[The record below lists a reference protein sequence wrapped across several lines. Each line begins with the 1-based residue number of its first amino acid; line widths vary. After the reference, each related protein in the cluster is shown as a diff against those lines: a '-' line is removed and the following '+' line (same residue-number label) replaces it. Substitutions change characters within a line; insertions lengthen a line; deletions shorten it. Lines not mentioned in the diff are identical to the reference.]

1 MVYGDGGRTKEN
13 ADMKKISI
21 LISTI
26 TILFSLSSTS
36 QARRCS
42 LFDKYLVKE
51 EYNKSQIIEE
61 CGQPHRQENVGG
73 NVTYG
78 QYRIVEEW
86 HYFTGGINFEQ
97 ILIIRFDSNGIARNI
112 DTIVKNPKAGN

>member
-1 MVYGDGGRTKEN
+1 ME
-13 ADMKKISI
+13 MKKFLI
-21 LISTI
+21 LFSTI

-42 LFDKYLVKE
+42 IFDRYFVEE
-51 EYNKSQIIEE
+51 EYNKSQIIKE

-78 QYRIVEEW
+78 KYRIVEEW
-86 HYFTGGINFEQ
+86 HYFNGGINFEQ
-97 ILIIRFDSNGIARNI
+97 ILIIRFDSDGIARNMDSLI
-112 DTIVKNPKAGN
+112 KNPEAGN